1 MKGDFSMKNKSKVKQ
16 LLTIAIVI
24 MLSLV
29 VFLPSNAQAAAKT
42 KLNVTKKT
50 IYVGDSYT
58 VKLLNNTKKVKWST
72 SNKNIKMVS
81 KNNKQAKIKGV
92 KKGTSYL
99 SAKVGKKTYKCK
111 VTIKT
116 KSKKKTIQGIEYE
129 LQDTGKGVV
138 AILKNKNKY
147 HVSLTAKIAYYRN
160 GKMIGTASDRNYA
173 FEKGRTCAL
182 FFHAPY
188 NSNYQ
193 DVEYDDYKI
202 SIQVEKRTNLVYGAS
217 KIKVSSNFGVD
228 NVSVAVKNNSGKNLE
243 YIIIACVF
251 YDSQG
256 NAIGYEY
263 HYADCK
269 KKGSTDYLTF
279 DFPYDEN
286 YDTIYPKKYKIY
298 VNNAYIYTWMK

>member
-1 MKGDFSMKNKSKVKQ
+1 MKNKSKVKQ